1 MASGPGPEL
10 RQDLL
15 SDEWVIVAPGRG
27 RRPGEVA
34 VPTTACSFCPGNE
47 ALTPPSLLLLQD
59 EGAAD
64 AWFVRVVENLFPVAA
79 GQGRHPPTFED
90 ALFRSTQAVG
100 AHEVVIETPH
110 HDEEMAMRRPAQLA
124 LSLRAYQDRLSTLM
138 ARDDIRYVVAFK
150 NRGAE
155 AGTSLHHPHS
165 QIIGLARVPQ
175 SVRRRV
181 QRARRHFRASGICLL
196 CDLVQAERHNGER
209 VILDQDGFFA
219 FAPFAQSV
227 AAQILLVPLHHSP
240 SLAAAS
246 AAEIAAMSR
255 CLQLLLSKIDAA
267 LDRPPFNLILHEAPK
282 PWRLDPALHWYLEL
296 IPRLTKLG
304 GFELATGMS
313 VNALAPEVFVR
324 DLIGHA

>member
-10 RQDLL
+10 RQDPL
-15 SDEWVIVAPGRG
+15 SNEWVIVAPGRA

-34 VPTTACSFCPGNE
+34 IPTTACPFCPGNE

-64 AWFVRVVENLFPVAA
+64 AWFVRVVENLFPVVA
-79 GQGRHPPTFED
+79 GEGRHPRTFED
-90 ALFRSTQAVG
+90 ASFRSTQAVG

-110 HDEEMAMRRPAQLA
+110 HDQEMALRGPAQLA

-155 AGTSLHHPHS
+155 AGTSLPHPHS

-196 CDLVQAERHNGER
+196 CDLVQAERHKGGR

-227 AAQILLVPLHHSP
+227 AGQILLVPLHHSP

-246 AAEIAAMSR
+246 EAEIAAMSR

-282 PWRLDPALHWYLEL
+282 PWRLDPALHWYWEL

-313 VNALAPEVFVR
+313 VNALSPEVFVR
-324 DLIGHA
+324 DLIGRA